1 MQNRSRFFRNT
12 KALKNVSIP
21 ILLFA
26 AVALTSALV
35 SAQTSQLQ
43 GVIKARSGMQ
53 ITLETADMTEVI
65 VLLTES
71 TNVGQDVGA
80 LRSKKMASTSLIPGL
95 PIRVEGAYD
104 DGNQFVA
111 KTIRF
116 KGSDLQQAKAIQ
128 AGVAE
133 TKRQTSQNQ
142 AELEKQNAELKAQN
156 EALKAH
162 QEAIEK
168 NKAAIAANSARFGQL
183 DDWYIIDELTI
194 YFGNGKANVD
204 PKYVTQLVALV
215 EKTKGV
221 KGHRIEIKGFAS
233 STGSA
238 AANQKLSNQ
247 RAQNVKNI
255 LLQDC
260 HVPVT
265 SILPPGAMG
274 ESRQI
279 GETNTPQG
287 EAQSRRVRIRIL
299 QNKAVAGT

>member
-1 MQNRSRFFRNT
+1 MAYT
-12 KALKNVSIP
+12 KVLKNVSIP

-26 AVALTSALV
+26 AVVLTSALV
-35 SAQTSQLQ
+35 SAQTSQLE
-43 GVIKARSGMQ
+43 GVIKAQSGMQ

-65 VLLTES
+65 VLLTEN
-71 TNVGQDVGA
+71 TNIGQDVGA
-80 LRSKKMASTSLIPGL
+80 FRSKKMAKTSLIPGL

-104 DGNQFVA
+104 DGKQFVA

-133 TKRQTSQNQ
+133 TKKKTSQNQ

-156 EALKAH
+156 EALKAQ

-204 PKYVTQLVALV
+204 PKYMPQLVALA
-215 EKTKGV
+215 EKAKGV
-221 KGHRIEIKGFAS
+221 RGHRIEIRGFAS

-260 HVPVT
+260 HVPV
-265 SILPPGAMG
+265 
-274 ESRQI
+274 
-279 GETNTPQG
+279 
-287 EAQSRRVRIRIL
+287 
-299 QNKAVAGT
+299 

>member
-1 MQNRSRFFRNT
+1 MAYT
-12 KALKNVSIP
+12 KVLKNVSIP

-26 AVALTSALV
+26 AVVLTSALV
-35 SAQTSQLQ
+35 SAQTSQLE
-43 GVIKARSGMQ
+43 GVIKAQSGMQ

-65 VLLTES
+65 VLLTEN
-71 TNVGQDVGA
+71 TNIGQDVGA
-80 LRSKKMASTSLIPGL
+80 FRSKKMAKTSLIPGL

-104 DGNQFVA
+104 DGKQFVA

-133 TKRQTSQNQ
+133 TKKKTSQNQ

-156 EALKAH
+156 EALKAQ

-204 PKYVTQLVALV
+204 PKYMPQLVALA
-215 EKTKGV
+215 EKAKGV
-221 KGHRIEIKGFAS
+221 RGHRIEIRGFAS

-255 LLQDC
+255 LLQDG
-260 HVPVT
+260 HLPVT
-265 SILPPGAMG
+265 SILAPGAMG
-274 ESRQI
+274 ESHQI
-279 GETNTPQG
+279 GEANTPQG
-287 EAQSRRVRIRIL
+287 EAQNRRVRVRIL